1 MRVMNVPF
9 QGFGSTVQNTA
20 WRAGFVRAFVARRSP
35 ACKLGSR
42 EVKLHHMGFC
52 ANCGSQAEGAFCPK
66 CGAAINAAGGAAAA
80 APSGAGP
87 VAPAAAGLTDNV
99 ASALCYVMGLITG
112 ILFLVLAPYNQ
123 NRKIRFHAFQS
134 IFLHVAA
141 IVIWIAFLF
150 LSAVSGG
157 MLIFVSPLI
166 WLAFFVLWIVM
177 IIKAY
182 QDQKLVLPIIGPL
195 AEKQA

>member
-1 MRVMNVPF
+1 MP
-9 QGFGSTVQNTA
+9 
-20 WRAGFVRAFVARRSP
+20 
-35 ACKLGSR
+35 
-42 EVKLHHMGFC
+42 
-52 ANCGSQAEGAFCPK
+52 
-66 CGAAINAAGGAAAA
+66 AA
-80 APSGAGP
+80 AP
-87 VAPAAAGLTDNV
+87 AGLTDNV

-166 WLAFFVLWIVM
+166 WLGFFVLWIVM